1 MWDRNP
7 VRLSLLHMLPGVAE
21 RLNVPLPSLLARAGM
36 AEDGFRPADAVA
48 TRSQV
53 CTLLNELARR
63 SGDATVGLDL
73 AASADPLQLGL
84 SGRALLSGRTLREC
98 ILSHARHMPTLQG
111 GVDITLD
118 EAGGRAYWRHTLA
131 DSDAGH
137 AAVLHEG
144 IAAFVIASFR
154 ALSGAEGGDL
164 RLDLP
169 HRAKAHLRLYEDK
182 LQAGV
187 SFGAG
192 PGLSVSFDAAW
203 LDRPNRLFAVSPA
216 PEEDGPTIVGGSD
229 WRDDGALA
237 AALERIFAS
246 AALAGTLSLVDASR
260 SLGLAPR
267 SLQRRLAASGTSFEA
282 LVDGWRRTRA
292 RHHLADPALE
302 VGVIAR
308 LLGYRDP
315 SHFVRAFR
323 RWEGVAPFAYRRAA
337 LARNGN

>member
-1 MWDRNP
+1 
-7 VRLSLLHMLPGVAE
+7 MLPGVAE
-21 RLNVPLPSLLARAGM
+21 RLNVRLPSLLARAGM
-36 AEDGFRPADAVA
+36 AEDGFRLNGAVA

-53 CTLLNELARR
+53 CTLLNELARQ

-98 ILSHARHMPTLQG
+98 LLSHARHMPTLQG

-118 EAGGRAYWRHTLA
+118 ETGGRAYWRHTLA

-137 AAVLHEG
+137 AGVLHEG
-144 IAAFVIASFR
+144 IAAFVIGALR
-154 ALSGAEGGDL
+154 ALSGAAGGDL
-164 RLDLP
+164 RLELP
-169 HRAKAHLRLYEDK
+169 HRAKTPVRLYEDK

-187 SFGAG
+187 SFGGG

-203 LDRPNRLFAVSPA
+203 LDRPNRLFAASLELGEA
-216 PEEDGPTIVGGSD
+216 GSAMADESD

-237 AALERIFAS
+237 AALERIFAG

-282 LVDGWRRTRA
+282 LVDGWRRTQA

-302 VGVIAR
+302 IGGIAR

-315 SHFVRAFR
+315 SHFIRAFR
-323 RWEGVAPFAYRRAA
+323 RWEGMAPFAYRRAA